1 MARPRKFDETGVVAA
16 ARDQFWDAGYAATSL
31 TDLTDAT
38 GLGRASLYG
47 AFGDKHTLYLRV
59 FDEYIAGAVQ
69 SVADDLAGDDAGALD
84 RIRAHLLENARAS
97 AGNARGCL
105 LARGTAELAGRDED
119 VATRSQRAFAALAAR
134 TRRPSRRRSERAT
147 SIPTPTP
154 TRSGTCCSR
163 STAAPKRSVAAAPTR
178 PSFERWWRPP
188 WPDSRGGPSDEAGSA
203 SWRPGS

>member
-84 RIRAHLLENARAS
+84 RIRAHLLENARSS

-119 VATRSQRAFAALAAR
+119 VATRSQRAFAELARTYTRAVEAAQRAGDIDPDAAADALGYLLLAIHRGTEALGRGGADETHLRALVEAALAGLP
-134 TRRPSRRRSERAT
+134 RRP
-147 SIPTPTP
+147 
-154 TRSGTCCSR
+154 
-163 STAAPKRSVAAAPTR
+163 
-178 PSFERWWRPP
+178 
-188 WPDSRGGPSDEAGSA
+188 
-203 SWRPGS
+203 